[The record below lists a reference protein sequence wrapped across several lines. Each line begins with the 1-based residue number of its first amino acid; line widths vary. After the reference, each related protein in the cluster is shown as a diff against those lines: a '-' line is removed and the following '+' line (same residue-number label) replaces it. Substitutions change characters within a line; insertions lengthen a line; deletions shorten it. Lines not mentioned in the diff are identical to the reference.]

1 VLQFSIGVS
10 ALQTAQTGLV
20 VTGNNL
26 TNAST
31 PGYHR
36 QIAEIASTAPTQV
49 LGLSVGTGV
58 SVTDI
63 NRAVSDQ
70 LDTAL
75 TQQKSQNGFTDISLT
90 TGTQIQSVVSS
101 NTNSPATQ
109 LEALLNQLQQLSAT
123 PTDGTSRQATVTSA
137 TTVATAFNAAASDLS
152 QIQSG
157 LDSQMKGDV
166 DQVNILSKQIAD
178 LNAKISAFNSQG
190 ISANTLLDQRS
201 QLVDN
206 MAHLLNIQVTDG
218 NNGQITIIS
227 SGTPLVVG
235 TQSQTLVFGTGTGV
249 ATVSAKGTDA
259 PMQLTSGELGGLL
272 SERNGQLA
280 EFQDRLDKLA
290 NQIAA
295 SFNAI
300 QSTGLGGNGG
310 FTNLTGQ
317 NGASSSTAKLNAA
330 GLAFPPTS
338 GSLYVGVTNTATGQ
352 RTVTAVPINPQSQSL
367 QDVANAITSTV
378 PNVQAFV
385 NSQTGTLTLTSSTG
399 YTFDF
404 TGGYSSSP
412 TTNFGGGS
420 TTIPT
425 IGGTYTGTK
434 NDNYTFTFTSTGTV
448 GITPGLQAQVT
459 NSAGD
464 VIGTVNVGQGYQPG
478 QPISVANGVTLTLA
492 SGDATS
498 GDSFSTDVI
507 GSPDTAGLLTALGL
521 NTLFTGSSAAT
532 LGVSSDIK
540 ADPSRLATSRTGLP
554 GDISNLIRFTGLG
567 NTAVLNGSQTFS
579 QYANQMVSDIGDS
592 VQSLT
597 QQQTTNQTLT
607 TNITTQQ
614 QSVSGVDTNEE
625 LANVM
630 KFQQMFQLAS
640 KYISAV
646 NDALSQLMQ
655 ISV

>member
-1 VLQFSIGVS
+1 MLQFSIGIS
-10 ALQTAQTGLV
+10 ALQTAQQGLSI
-20 VTGNNL
+20 TGNNL

-36 QIAEIASTAPTQV
+36 QTAEIASNIPTQSF
-49 LGLSVGTGV
+49 GLSVGTGV

-75 TQQKSQNGFTDISLT
+75 TQQQTQNGFTDISLT
-90 TGTQIQSVVSS
+90 TGTQIQSVIST

-123 PTDGTSRQATVTSA
+123 PMDGSSRQATVTSA
-137 TTVATAFNAAASDLS
+137 NTVANTFNTAAADLS
-152 QIQSG
+152 QIQNG
-157 LDSQMKGDV
+157 LDSQMSGDV
-166 DQVNILSKQIAD
+166 AQVNILSKQIAD

-190 ISANTLLDQRS
+190 ISANTLLDQRG
-201 QLVDN
+201 QLVN
-206 MAHLLNIQVTDG
+206 NLAHLMNIQVSNG
-218 NNGQITIIS
+218 NNGQITVIT
-227 SGTPLVVG
+227 SGTPLVIG
-235 TQSQTLVFGTGTGV
+235 TQSQTLVFGTGQGV
-249 ATVSAKGTDA
+249 AAVSAKGSDA
-259 PMQLTSGELGGLL
+259 ALSLSGGELGGLL
-272 SERNGQLA
+272 SERNGELA
-280 EFQDRLDKLA
+280 NFQSRLDKLA
-290 NQIAA
+290 RQIVT

-310 FTNLTGQ
+310 FTDLTGQ
-317 NGASSSTAKLNAA
+317 NGVSSSTARLNAA

-338 GSLYVGVTNTATGQ
+338 GSLFVGVTNTATGQ
-352 RTVTAVPINPQSQSL
+352 RTVTEVPINPQSQSL
-367 QDVANAITSTV
+367 QDVANSITSTV

-404 TGGYSSSP
+404 TGGFSSSP
-412 TTNFGGGS
+412 TTNFPGG
-420 TTIPT
+420 TTSVPT
-425 IGGTYTGTK
+425 IGGIYSGTK
-434 NDNYTFTFTSTGTV
+434 NDNYTFTFTSSGTV
-448 GITPGLQAQVT
+448 GVTPGLQAQVT

-478 QPISVANGVTLTLA
+478 KAITVANGVTLNLG
-492 SGDATS
+492 SGNATS
-498 GDSFSTDVI
+498 GDSFSTSVI
-507 GSPDTAGLLTALGL
+507 SNPDTAGLLSALGL
-521 NTLFTGSSAAT
+521 NTMFTGSSAAT
-532 LGVSSDIK
+532 MAVSSDIK
-540 ADPSRLATSRTGLP
+540 ADPSRLATSRTGQP

-567 NTAVLNGSQTFS
+567 SAAVLNGSQTFS
-579 QYANQMVSDIGDS
+579 QYSNQMVSDIGDS

-607 TNITTQQ
+607 TNITSQQ

-630 KFQQMFQLAS
+630 KFQQMFEIAS
-640 KYISAV
+640 KYIGAV
-646 NDALSQLMQ
+646 NDALTQLLQ
-655 ISV
+655 I